1 MVDRSSLNAS
11 LINVLYLFYSPVME
25 QDRIVAALSG
35 APAWA
40 KVGLTMPSEKMRE
53 RAALEIANC
62 IIDVMERPTIVA
74 DRDQLALP
82 L

>member
-1 MVDRSSLNAS
+1 
-11 LINVLYLFYSPVME
+11 ME
-25 QDRIVAALSG
+25 QNRIAEALSG

-40 KVGLTMPSEKMRE
+40 KDGLTMPSEKMRE

-62 IIDVMERPTIVA
+62 IVDVLERPPVVA

>member
-1 MVDRSSLNAS
+1 
-11 LINVLYLFYSPVME
+11 ME
-25 QDRIVAALSG
+25 QDRIVEALSG

-40 KVGLTMPSEKMRE
+40 KVGLTMPSEKMRQ

-62 IIDVMERPTIVA
+62 IVGVLERPPVVT
-74 DRDQLALP
+74 DRNQLALP

>member
-1 MVDRSSLNAS
+1 
-11 LINVLYLFYSPVME
+11 ME

-62 IIDVMERPTIVA
+62 IVDVLERPLVVT
-74 DRDQLALP
+74 DRNQLALP

>member
-1 MVDRSSLNAS
+1 
-11 LINVLYLFYSPVME
+11 ME
-25 QDRIVAALSG
+25 QDRIVAALSS

-62 IIDVMERPTIVA
+62 IVELLERPPVVT
-74 DRDQLALP
+74 DRIQLAPP

>member
-1 MVDRSSLNAS
+1 
-11 LINVLYLFYSPVME
+11 ME

-40 KVGLTMPSEKMRE
+40 KVGLTMPSEKMRQ

-62 IIDVMERPTIVA
+62 IVEVLERPLVVA

>member
-1 MVDRSSLNAS
+1 MILNAS
-11 LINVLYLFYSPVME
+11 LLPDVPRSFYPALME

-40 KVGLTMPSEKMRE
+40 KIGLTMPSEKMRE
-53 RAALEIANC
+53 RAMLEIANC
-62 IIDVMERPTIVA
+62 IVETLDRPFEIV
-74 DRDQLALP
+74 DRNQLALP